1 MYPRKQKKK
10 YWAKRMYTHQ
20 IHHLFLRPTQK
31 SSLTLSFDGL
41 PRTAWWYGIVV
52 YWKTTKVLEEV
63 SMCTKRWS
71 HVGHLEGLLSFRA
84 LLSDPLLHDQRPL
97 AETMTVTEERKKNGL
112 SFLFRG
118 YGRRF
123 MQNAASF
130 SGCLAPTHSGRPG
143 RPWICLKT
151 FLCLLAVGSGPWGG

>member
-1 MYPRKQKKK
+1 M
-10 YWAKRMYTHQ
+10 
-20 IHHLFLRPTQK
+20 
-31 SSLTLSFDGL
+31 
-41 PRTAWWYGIVV
+41 
-52 YWKTTKVLEEV
+52 YWKTTKVPEEV

-97 AETMTVTEERKKNGL
+97 AETMTVTEEGKKNGL

-151 FLCLLAVGSGPWGG
+151 FLCLLAVGSGP